1 MKNLALGLAI
11 LFVILAIL
19 TATGI
24 ASFFPA
30 IGLNGH
36 PHMKHTIMY
45 VILAVL
51 CFIWMRFA
59 ANASPAR

>member
-1 MKNLALGLAI
+1 MKTLALVLGI
-11 LFVILAIL
+11 VFIILAVL

-24 ASFFPA
+24 ASFAPA

-36 PHMKHTIMY
+36 HHLKHTVLFA
-45 VILAVL
+45 VIAVL

-59 ANASPAR
+59 ANAQA